1 MYPSINNNESM
12 NKPSGQTFLSPTNAQ
27 MIWDLLQ
34 ETDIYNNINQQDKIE
49 IKGQFT
55 KNMRTFN
62 DKHASSSI
70 GLMERNKLFIGVLM
84 NEYKKTPSTKMS
96 RSFPTNK
103 DVQEE
108 RRQLFEKDLQQK
120 RTEFENM
127 ITMSKPDT
135 PVFSDKMDEP
145 ISRMDELISQTIASR
160 ELEINKIHNEMTS
173 RPQEP
178 VWLQETSIK
187 SERTFKQ
194 IKIGKEEIGKDER
207 GKDERG
213 KDERRNH
220 ENEVID
226 LNSEKPEPRNRV
238 HFLETLEDADKPI
251 VRPIERALENPLLK
265 FKKMPTDSI
274 AQLSLKMDELNG
286 KLDYLI
292 TKLDGI
298 NFGLAPNDLSRHHGL
313 SSTRE
318 V

>member
-1 MYPSINNNESM
+1 MTS
-12 NKPSGQTFLSPTNAQ
+12 
-27 MIWDLLQ
+27 
-34 ETDIYNNINQQDKIE
+34 
-49 IKGQFT
+49 
-55 KNMRTFN
+55 
-62 DKHASSSI
+62 
-70 GLMERNKLFIGVLM
+70 
-84 NEYKKTPSTKMS
+84 
-96 RSFPTNK
+96 SFPTNK

-120 RTEFENM
+120 RAEFENM
-127 ITMSKPDT
+127 ITLSKPVT

-160 ELEINKIHNEMTS
+160 ELEINKIHNEMSS

-187 SERTFKQ
+187 SEKTFKQ
-194 IKIGKEEIGKDER
+194 IKIKIDAERGKDER

-213 KDERRNH
+213 KDERGKD

-226 LNSEKPEPRNRV
+226 LAPEPRNRV
-238 HFLETLEDADKPI
+238 HFLEPMEDNTNSFEKPI
-251 VRPIERALENPLLK
+251 EKSLENPLSK
-265 FKKMPTDSI
+265 FKKMPTNANTDAIS
-274 AQLSLKMDELNG
+274 QLSLKMDELNE

-298 NFGLAPNDLSRHHGL
+298 NYGLVPSDPSRRRGL

>member
-1 MYPSINNNESM
+1 MYSSINNVEST
-12 NKPSGQTFLSPTNAQ
+12 NKPNGQTFLSASNAQ

-34 ETDIYNNINQQDKIE
+34 ETDIYNNINHQDKIE

-62 DKHASSSI
+62 DKHVASSI
-70 GLMERNKLFIGVLM
+70 GLMERNKLFIGFLM
-84 NEYKKTPSTKMS
+84 NEYKKPPSTKMTS
-96 RSFPTNK
+96 SFPTNK

-120 RTEFENM
+120 RAEFENM
-127 ITMSKPDT
+127 ITLSKPET

-160 ELEINKIHNEMTS
+160 ELEINKIHNEMSS

-187 SERTFKQ
+187 SEKTFKQ
-194 IKIGKEEIGKDER
+194 IKIKIDAER
-207 GKDERG
+207 GKDEKG
-213 KDERRNH
+213 KD

-226 LNSEKPEPRNRV
+226 LAPEPRNRV
-238 HFLETLEDADKPI
+238 HFLEPMEDTPNTNTFEKPI
-251 VRPIERALENPLLK
+251 EKSLENPLSK
-265 FKKMPTDSI
+265 FKKMPANTNADAI
-274 AQLSLKMDELNG
+274 VQLSLKMDELNG

-298 NFGLAPNDLSRHHGL
+298 NYGLVPSDPSRRRGL